1 MSGWS
6 LKNRAVL
13 AAVALGVLV
22 NFWGAVAFRGYT
34 EYVRNW

>member
-1 MSGWS
+1 VM
-6 LKNRAVL
+6 